1 MSVDTSYHHLK
12 EKLLGAKRRLSY
24 YLASYYRLVFSLKD
38 SPPPPE
44 VLGTRI
50 PKAVS
55 ERLDYYLRLRTTYSL
70 SNPHNRSV
78 LLNEKKN
85 VYFFDLFEF
94 VRHFD
99 PRLKFNYVFG
109 DVTEVP
115 QEPSLV
121 KSRPIGSENDN
132 AVLFKLEKM
141 RHFYFVDD
149 PWDFREKLPKLAWRG
164 RLHLN
169 VKKETRLSLLEEF
182 YSNPLCNVG
191 HVSSGDLYPQLRRES
206 MSITEQLR
214 YKYLLSLE
222 GVDVAT
228 NLKWIM
234 SSNSLCFSQRPRFE
248 TWFMEG
254 SLIPGFHY
262 VEIADDFR
270 DLEDR
275 IIYYESHPDEAM
287 EIIKNAN
294 AYVEQFRDPVKEDLL
309 CMLVLERYLRLCSNN
324 EGFYKDG

>member
-1 MSVDTSYHHLK
+1 VRPVQ
-12 EKLLGAKRRLSY
+12 LLYLNSLESLAGARR
-24 YLASYYRLVFSLKD
+24 
-38 SPPPPE
+38 
-44 VLGTRI
+44 
-50 PKAVS
+50 
-55 ERLDYYLRLRTTYSL
+55 RTTYYLPAIFRALPFMRFRPRASAVGGLEDAVLFRLGYYNQLTSSFTLRNPRNL
-70 SNPHNRSV
+70 SH
-78 LLNEKKN
+78 LLAEPRN
-85 VYFFDLFEF
+85 VYFHDLFEY
-94 VRHFD
+94 VRYFGACD
-99 PRLKFNYVFG
+99 FNYVFG
-109 DVTEVP
+109 DVTDVP
-115 QEPSLV
+115 EEPALV
-121 KSRPIGSENDN
+121 KSRPIGPGNERS
-132 AVLFKLEKM
+132 VLFKLEKM
-141 RHFYFVDD
+141 RHFHFVRDR
-149 PWDFREKLPKLAWRG
+149 WSFREKFPKLAWRG

-169 VKKETRLSLLEEF
+169 VKKETRLSLLQGF
-182 YSNPLCNVG
+182 CSSPLCDVG
-191 HVSSGDLYPQLRRES
+191 HVNRGEQYSQFRRDP

>member
-1 MSVDTSYHHLK
+1 MRPIRLFYLNGA
-12 EKLLGAKRRLSY
+12 EALLGARRRTSY
-24 YLASYYRLVFSLKD
+24 YLSAILRALPCWRFRSRALPTGRPDDFVLFRLGYYNKLSSSFTLRNPRGLSHL
-38 SPPPPE
+38 
-44 VLGTRI
+44 L
-50 PKAVS
+50 S
-55 ERLDYYLRLRTTYSL
+55 ERR
-70 SNPHNRSV
+70 
-78 LLNEKKN
+78 N
-85 VYFFDLFEF
+85 VYFHDLFEYAHYLSGF
-94 VRHFD
+94 Q
-99 PRLKFNYVFG
+99 FNYVFG

-149 PWDFREKLPKLAWRG
+149 PWAFREKLPKLAWRG

-169 VKKETRLSLLEEF
+169 VKKETRLSLLEGF

-191 HVSSGDLYPQLRRES
+191 HINSGDLYPQLRRES

-234 SSNSLCFSQRPRFE
+234 SSNSLCFAQRPRFE

-254 SLIPGFHY
+254 TLIPGFHY
-262 VEIADDFR
+262 VEVADDFS
-270 DLEDR
+270 DLEAK
-275 IIYYESHPDEAM
+275 INHYEAHPHEAE
-287 EIIKNAN
+287 EIVRNAN
-294 AYVEQFRDPVKEDLL
+294 AYVEQFRDPVTEDFL
-309 CMLVLERYLRLCSNN
+309 CMLVLDKYLRLCSNN
-324 EGFYKDG
+324 EAVIAST